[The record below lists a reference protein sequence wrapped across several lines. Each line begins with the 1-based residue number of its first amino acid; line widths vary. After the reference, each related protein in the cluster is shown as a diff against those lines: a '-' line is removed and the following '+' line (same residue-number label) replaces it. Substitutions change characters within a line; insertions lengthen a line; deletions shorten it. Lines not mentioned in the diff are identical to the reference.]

1 MALLWKEKEGVKLN
15 PNGRKI
21 VNFYRMVKNEGAAD
35 LIQWDGSGDLQWVTK
50 HPEKVE
56 KWKQRIRVKLGEDEK
71 RR

>member
-35 LIQWDGSGDLQWVTK
+35 LIQWDGSGDLQ
-50 HPEKVE
+50 
-56 KWKQRIRVKLGEDEK
+56 
-71 RR
+71 